1 MTALN
6 VLTPV
11 MVTSAMLTSNVPE
24 PATGDTPDPAAWA
37 VGTTYALGARVHVAS
52 THMIYES
59 VQAANLGNDP
69 TTDTTATWWV
79 QVSATNRYRMFDQRN
94 SSQTTRVGGIDVTVT
109 PNDVASGLALLN
121 LSNVTSAV
129 VTMTDPTEGTVYDQ
143 THALQDPPTVGDYYE
158 YCFDPIVMADSLVLT
173 DLPSYRFAS
182 IRVQFLAGA
191 SDVAGVGVMALGRVR
206 EIGIGV
212 QMGARVGIQD
222 YSRKEANAYGDY
234 TIVQRAFSK
243 RASIEMW
250 VPRAQVDSV
259 QNALAALR
267 ATPAVWI
274 ANDYYKSLVVYGFY
288 KDFDITIAY
297 HDYSVLT
304 ATIEGLT

>member
-1 MTALN
+1 MTALK

-11 MVTSAMLTSNVPE
+11 TVTSAMLTSNVPE

-69 TTDTTATWWV
+69 TADTTATWWV
-79 QVSATNRYRMFDQRN
+79 QVSVTNRYRMFDQRN

-182 IRVQFLAGA
+182 IRVQFLAGV
-191 SDVAGVGVMALGRVR
+191 SDVAGVGVMALGRVL